1 MTDPRPRTFSDVRW
15 FSELSSTNT
24 WLLEAAASG
33 VPEGTVVVAD
43 RQSAGRGRRG
53 RRWDSAPGSGLL
65 TSLLFR
71 PRLEPEDLFSVAAL
85 GTLAARDAIA
95 ATARVTVGV
104 KWPNDLVADDAKLAG
119 VLCETRGLGTDQA
132 AVVFGI
138 GINLHWPMPGRDATE
153 FNATCLDALSG
164 RTVSR
169 EALLESL
176 LEAVEA
182 RHPMLDDAGGR
193 AGLLRELGACTV
205 TIGRRVRVEL
215 PDETFSGT
223 AVSLDALGHLVV
235 DTEGERR
242 VVSAADVVHL
252 R

>member
-1 MTDPRPRTFSDVRW
+1 
-15 FSELSSTNT
+15 
-24 WLLEAAASG
+24 
-33 VPEGTVVVAD
+33 
-43 RQSAGRGRRG
+43 
-53 RRWDSAPGSGLL
+53 
-65 TSLLFR
+65 LFR

-119 VLCETRGLGTDQA
+119 VLCETRGLGTDQV

-164 RTVSR
+164 RTVER
-169 EALLESL
+169 EALLEAL
-176 LEAVEA
+176 LDAVEA
-182 RHPMLDDAGGR
+182 RHPALDDAGGR

>member
-1 MTDPRPRTFSDVRW
+1 MTDPRPRAFTDVRW
-15 FSELSSTNT
+15 FSELGSTNT
-24 WLLEAAASG
+24 WLLEAAESG

-43 RQSAGRGRRG
+43 RQSAGRGRLG
-53 RRWDSAPGSGLL
+53 RRWESAPGSGLL

-71 PRLEPEDLFSVAAL
+71 PQLEAHDLFLVAAL
-85 GTLAARDAIA
+85 GTLAARDAIDV
-95 ATARVTVGV
+95 TAGIEAGV
-104 KWPNDLVADDAKLAG
+104 KWPNDLVVGGAKVAG
-119 VLCETRGLGTDQA
+119 VLSETRGVGTA
-132 AVVFGI
+132 ELAVVVGI
-138 GINLHWPMPGRDATE
+138 GINVRWPMPGRDATE

-164 RTVSR
+164 RTVER
-169 EALLESL
+169 EALLEAL
-176 LEAVEA
+176 LDAVEA
-182 RHPMLDDAGGR
+182 RHPALDDAGGR